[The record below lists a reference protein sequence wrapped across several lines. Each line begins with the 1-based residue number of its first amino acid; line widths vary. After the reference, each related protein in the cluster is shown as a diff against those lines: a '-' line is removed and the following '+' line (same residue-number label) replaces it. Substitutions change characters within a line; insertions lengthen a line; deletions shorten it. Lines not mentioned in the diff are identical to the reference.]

1 MSCTECGRKGGCSS
15 RKGEMFGAIDEILA
29 RLYPHRRWGHRD
41 EVAAFEA
48 GIASDEGEDLARTIA
63 ARLGV
68 STRFVAGG
76 IDEWCDYIYVL
87 CLGRAPSIV
96 DLREDR
102 LQAQADL
109 HLRLAERADTRG
121 EAQGMEDQGME
132 DQGVD
137 DGEDDGG
144 EDAMDD
150 RYLRLT
156 LSALARV
163 VGVQEVAMR
172 LRRHGDAIVVTEQ
185 VRGGVFDPILLPRFQ
200 ALVALLAETDLRH
213 LDFGE
218 IVEPPVDFDGADY
231 VRQFGSAPVV
241 ANYLFSPRP
250 VATRVTTILEV

>member
-41 EVAAFEA
+41 EAAAFEA

-68 STRFVAGG
+68 ATRFVAGG

-96 DLREDR
+96 DIREDR

-109 HLRLAERADTRG
+109 HLDPAERADPPG
-121 EAQGMEDQGME
+121 EDQGAA
-132 DQGVD
+132 DP
-137 DGEDDGG
+137 GEDDG

-218 IVEPPVDFDGADY
+218 IVEPPVDFDGDDY

-250 VATRVTTILEV
+250 VATRVTTVLEI

>member
-1 MSCTECGRKGGCSS
+1 
-15 RKGEMFGAIDEILA
+15 MFGAIDEILA
-29 RLYPHRRWGHRD
+29 RLYPHRRGGHRD

-68 STRFVAGG
+68 ATRFVAGG

-96 DLREDR
+96 DIREDR

-109 HLRLAERADTRG
+109 QLPQAERAEPQG
-121 EAQGMEDQGME
+121 EE
-132 DQGVD
+132 
-137 DGEDDGG
+137 DGE

-172 LRRHGDAIVVTEQ
+172 LRRHDDAIVVTEQ

-218 IVEPPVDFDGADY
+218 IVEPPVDFDGEDY
-231 VRQFGSAPVV
+231 LRQFGSAPVV

-250 VATRVTTILEV
+250 VATKVTTVLGV

>member
-1 MSCTECGRKGGCSS
+1 
-15 RKGEMFGAIDEILA
+15 MFGAIDEILA

-68 STRFVAGG
+68 ATRFVAGG

-96 DLREDR
+96 DIREDR

-109 HLRLAERADTRG
+109 QLPQAERAEPQG
-121 EAQGMEDQGME
+121 EE
-132 DQGVD
+132 
-137 DGEDDGG
+137 DGE

-172 LRRHGDAIVVTEQ
+172 LRRHDDAIVVTEQ

-218 IVEPPVDFDGADY
+218 IVEPPVDFDGEDY
-231 VRQFGSAPVV
+231 LRQFGSAPVV

-250 VATRVTTILEV
+250 VATKVTTVLGV